1 MLNLY
6 LADLYKMR
14 KSMTMKILLGISAA
28 CAVTVPV
35 IAYLI
40 SQGKLSKN
48 LSGINFLLSDASMV
62 SILGAV
68 LAGVFICGD
77 FDNRSIHEAVANGNS
92 RFAIVFGKAAF
103 FITASFIVMLP
114 YAIAVLIGLGT
125 GAKFSMTST
134 GFIHLLISESGK
146 SLTAAELGKIILLLL
161 TLAIAYIGQLSVCLP
176 FAMAFKK
183 PVVVIVLSYGI
194 TLFTA
199 QLQAF
204 KNSSKAFSRIFS
216 CTPFGGGYGFLNLS
230 SSAQDIFKAIV
241 VSVIFTA
248 VMTFIAFIVFRRS
261 EIK

>member
-14 KSMTMKILLGISAA
+14 KSTAMKILLAISAI

-40 SQGKLSKN
+40 SRGKLSRN

-77 FDNRSIHEAVANGNS
+77 FDNRSIHEAIANGNS
-92 RFAIVFGKAAF
+92 RGTIVFGKAAF
-103 FITASFIVMLP
+103 FVTALFIVMLP
-114 YAIAVLIGLGT
+114 YVIAVLIGLGT
-125 GAKFSMTST
+125 GAKFSMTSM

-146 SLTAAELGKIILLLL
+146 TLTSAQFGKLIIILL
-161 TLAIAYIGQLSVCLP
+161 TLAIVYAGQLSICIP

-183 PVVVIVLSYGI
+183 PVIVIALSYA
-194 TLFTA
+194 LALLTA
-199 QLQAF
+199 QLQSL
-204 KNSSKAFSRIFS
+204 KNSSKAFDHVFG
-216 CTPFGGGYGFLNLS
+216 CTPFGGNYGLLNLGS
-230 SSAQDIFKAIV
+230 STQDIVKAIV
-241 VSVIFTA
+241 VSVIFTG
-248 VMTFIAFIVFRRS
+248 VMTLIAYIVFRKS